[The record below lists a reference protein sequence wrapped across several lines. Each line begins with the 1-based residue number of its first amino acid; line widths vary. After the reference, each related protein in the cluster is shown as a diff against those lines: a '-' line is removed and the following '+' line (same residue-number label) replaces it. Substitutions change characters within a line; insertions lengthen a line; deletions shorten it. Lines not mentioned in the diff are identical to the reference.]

1 MPISKSER
9 PTVHFVRRPLSYL
22 VTLGANEVV
31 LFGVVGAL
39 DVLGAHAALLAVL
52 LQRTN
57 MTC

>member
-1 MPISKSER
+1 M
-9 PTVHFVRRPLSYL
+9 RRPLSYL